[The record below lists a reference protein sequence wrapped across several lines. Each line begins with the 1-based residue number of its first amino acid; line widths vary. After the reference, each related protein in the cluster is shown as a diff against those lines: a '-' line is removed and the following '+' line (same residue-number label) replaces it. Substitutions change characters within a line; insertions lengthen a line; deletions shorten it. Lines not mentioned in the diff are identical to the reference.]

1 MKRGCLVDVDAESAR
16 QRAVPLQTRAF
27 VVAGQRGQFWVALGR
42 LHLALGGYGLSG
54 VAASFLSQS
63 STATCHCDLGGT
75 WCLLGTRVRRMA
87 LLCARMAA
95 HGLVLST
102 GLAARF
108 GCVFAILRTMTVL
121 PAVMRATL
129 EHLPA
134 YLTATRICQP
144 AGHVFQYLLSTQTRL
159 LGQEWTLRTAL
170 LVRVAGM

>member
-1 MKRGCLVDVDAESAR
+1 
-16 QRAVPLQTRAF
+16 
-27 VVAGQRGQFWVALGR
+27 
-42 LHLALGGYGLSG
+42 
-54 VAASFLSQS
+54 
-63 STATCHCDLGGT
+63 
-75 WCLLGTRVRRMA
+75 MA